1 MFVSLPSFL
10 YIFVIFFSIAVI
22 ILRSNERSEAME
34 FYDVIKKRKSVRK
47 YKKDPIPDDV
57 LNRILEAGRI
67 APSAKNIQ
75 PWHFIVIKDPDTK
88 KKVAAACRDQMF
100 MADADV
106 ILAGCILQKEAWAR
120 MGGYM
125 SAGPVDLT
133 IALEHMI
140 LAAARE
146 GLGTCWIGAF
156 VEQDVKKILNVPD
169 DVTVLAL
176 TPIGYPAEEP
186 KDRGRKPISEIISYD
201 SW

>member
-1 MFVSLPSFL
+1 
-10 YIFVIFFSIAVI
+10 
-22 ILRSNERSEAME
+22 ME

-47 YKKDPIPDDV
+47 YRPDEIPEEV
-57 LNRILEAGRI
+57 LNRILEAGRL

-75 PWHFIVIKDPDTK
+75 PWRFIIVKSPAIK
-88 KKVAAACRDQMF
+88 KKLAEACRGQLW
-100 MADADV
+100 MADADI
-106 ILAGCILQKEAWAR
+106 ILIGCILEKIVWRR

-125 SAGPVDLT
+125 SAGPVDLA

-140 LAAARE
+140 LAAANE

-156 VEQDVKKILNVPD
+156 VEKDVKNILLVPD

-186 KDRGRKPISEIISYD
+186 KDRGRKESKQIISYD
-201 SW
+201 KY

>member
-1 MFVSLPSFL
+1 MD
-10 YIFVIFFSIAVI
+10 
-22 ILRSNERSEAME
+22 
-34 FYDVIKKRKSVRK
+34 FYDVVKKRKSVRK

-57 LNRILEAGRI
+57 LLKILEAGRI

-75 PWHFIVIKDPDTK
+75 PWHFIVVKDPETK
-88 KKVAAACRDQMF
+88 MKVAKACRDQLF

-106 ILAGCILQKEAWAR
+106 ILVGCILEKEAWSR
-120 MGGYM
+120 MGGHM

-156 VEQDVKKILNVPD
+156 VEQDVKKILKVPD

-186 KDRGRKPISEIISYD
+186 KDRGRKALNDIISYET
-201 SW
+201 W